1 MHAVL
6 LSLGAAC
13 LLACRPAPSVA
24 PAPAPTP
31 APAPPVAA
39 ADPCADAPAPAD
51 FPAARARVAA
61 LLRCG
66 DGARALAVY
75 ADGMGRD
82 PRPQWAHALASLA
95 IAEGAP
101 DVARAALVALDPG
114 SPARP
119 VGLALLAIDAYE
131 RRGEVRELAQARE
144 NFQAALARAP
154 DDPHALGVALRHALA
169 VTASEPERLTLA
181 AAVCR
186 DRLPT
191 RPPPRDPVPQDS
203 AASGVPRPRPP
214 SAVTPDP
221 STASPVPQSSP
232 AALASPVPRASLTAL
247 ASPVPQAS
255 PATTSPVPQASLTA
269 LASPVPQA
277 SLTALASPVPQAR
290 PPSPVPRAS
299 PSSPVPQASPPSP
312 VPRASP
318 SSPVPQASPSSPAP
332 RASPPSPVPQASPA
346 PDPAAAERLGAA
358 VLASTCAR
366 VALLAGDPGE
376 ARRRFAL
383 ALELAPDDIATR
395 LRWAGVELAAGNDPS
410 AAELY
415 AVAAAEAPA
424 ARDRYTAGLGLGV
437 ARVRLHD
444 RVGAEAAY
452 RAAAAARGLDPR
464 DPPTTYPPE
473 LQFNLGSLLAGSDD
487 PRGRAEARALL
498 QAYLV
503 HPDADQ
509 QRRLRCQQLLRELH
523 G

>member
-1 MHAVL
+1 VRAGL
-6 LSLGAAC
+6 LSLGTAC

-39 ADPCADAPAPAD
+39 ADPCADAPAPAE

-75 ADGMGRD
+75 ADGMRGD

-95 IAEGAP
+95 IAEGTP

-203 AASGVPRPRPP
+203 AARVAPKPRPT
-214 SAVTPDP
+214 SALAPDP
-221 STASPVPQSSP
+221 AAAAPVPQASP
-232 AALASPVPRASLTAL
+232 AAL

-255 PATTSPVPQASLTA
+255 PPSPVPQASPP
-269 LASPVPQA
+269 SPVPQA
-277 SLTALASPVPQAR
+277 SPSSPAPQASPPSPVPQASPSSPAPQAR
-290 PPSPVPRAS
+290 PPSPVPRARPPSPAPRASPSSPVPRAS
-299 PSSPVPQASPPSP
+299 PSSPVPQASPL
-312 VPRASP
+312 
-318 SSPVPQASPSSPAP
+318 
-332 RASPPSPVPQASPA
+332 A

-366 VALLAGDPGE
+366 VALLSGDPGE

-383 ALELAPDDIATR
+383 ALELAPDDVATR
-395 LRWAGVELAAGNDPS
+395 LRWAGVELAAGNDP
-410 AAELY
+410 AAAALY

-452 RAAAAARGLDPR
+452 RAAAATRGLDPS